1 MEVIKVEHLTKDFKQ
16 GRGVFDVSFSLEKG
30 EVLGFLGPNGAG
42 KTTTIRHIVGFL
54 RPQSGATSVM
64 SMNSWLQSSDIQNY
78 IGYLPGEINFSTD
91 MTGEAYIKTVLKL
104 RKKHDRTKADAL
116 LERFSLDPS
125 GKIQRMSKGT
135 KQKLGIVTAFMH
147 DPQILIL
154 DEPTSGLD
162 PLMQNRFVEL
172 VREEKA
178 KGKTILLSSH
188 LFEEVEM
195 TCDRILIIKEGR
207 IVANVDGEEL
217 SSKREKKYALEFLR
231 EDEKIKFMQSG
242 FSSEEV
248 HNTVE
253 VVVSGQQL
261 NDFVAEISQYQL
273 LSLSQVQHSLEDYFM
288 AFYGGDKNE

>member
-42 KTTTIRHIVGFL
+42 KATTIRHIVGFL

-78 IGYLPGEINFSTD
+78 IGYLPGEINFPTD